1 MKDPIYKPSGKAAE
15 YAHLALNLYKA
26 DLAKHLEGVNFTN
39 TDTRTVI

>member
-26 DLAKHLEGVNFTN
+26 DLANHLDGITFKN
-39 TDTRTVI
+39 TDNRSI